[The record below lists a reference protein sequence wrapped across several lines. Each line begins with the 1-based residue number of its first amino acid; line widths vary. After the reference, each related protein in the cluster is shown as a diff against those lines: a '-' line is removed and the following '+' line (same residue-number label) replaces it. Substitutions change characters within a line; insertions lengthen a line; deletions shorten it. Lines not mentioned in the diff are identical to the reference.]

1 MENLL
6 NETKEIL
13 KENNKKIEDIKWIGC
28 RSFYVDI
35 EDFIKLSN
43 TLYDNDYGS
52 PKVAE
57 DLLIVG
63 DNWWLERHEY
73 DGSEWWEYKSIP
85 IKPERKEKIKA
96 LTIEQ
101 ANNLGFDV
109 SCGWENLTRINNLDK
124 EVK

>member
-28 RSFYVDI
+28 KNFYVDT
-35 EDFIKLSN
+35 EDFIKLSD
-43 TLYDNDYGS
+43 TFYDADYGS

-73 DGSEWWEYKSIP
+73 DGAEWWEYKSIP
-85 IKPERKEKIKA
+85 IKPQREEKIKA

-101 ANNLGFDV
+101 ADSLGFDV

>member
-28 RSFYVDI
+28 KNFYVDT
-35 EDFIKLSN
+35 EDFIKLSD
-43 TLYDNDYGS
+43 TFYDADYGS
-52 PKVAE
+52 PKVVE

-101 ANNLGFDV
+101 ADSLGFNV